1 LSTAQRRVP
10 PQTDVQPAQRP
21 QPGAFAPLGRELLS
35 EQVTR
40 IVVDGLLAGT
50 IQPGDRLV
58 EEEIAR
64 ALRISRSPVREA
76 FAELLT
82 SGVLVKDPGRGTTIR
97 RWSVRDVEEFYA
109 VRALLEGEAAAGVA
123 ERVKRAGLGALPGIV
138 QTMAEAASQWD
149 KSVLIDLD
157 LQFHREIWR
166 LSGNVFLEKVLLGL
180 APQYRIFLAL
190 NVDIHADLAE
200 VSTLHGEVLS
210 AIASGSAARARAS
223 VRAHL
228 EASSRR
234 MIVGM
239 PSDGAPPSAPP
250 PRRRPQG

>member
-1 LSTAQRRVP
+1 MSRALGLPRSQAEP
-10 PQTDVQPAQRP
+10 EPEKRP
-21 QPGAFAPLGRELLS
+21 EPGAFAPLGRELLS

-50 IQPGDRLV
+50 LHPGDRLV

-76 FAELLT
+76 FAELLI
-82 SGVLVKDPGRGTTIR
+82 SGVLRKEPGRGTTIR

-109 VRALLEGEAAAGVA
+109 VRALLEGEAAARVA
-123 ERVKRAGLGALPGIV
+123 ERVSTAGLGALPSIV
-138 QTMAEAASQWD
+138 QAMHDAAARKDEAAL
-149 KSVLIDLD
+149 VDLD
-157 LQFHREIWR
+157 LQFHREIWH
-166 LSGNVFLEKVLLGL
+166 LSGNGFLEKVLLGL

-200 VSTLHGEVLS
+200 VPMLHEEVLA
-210 AIASGSAARARAS
+210 AIGSGVEARARAA

-234 MIVGM
+234 MIAGM
-239 PSDGAPPSAPP
+239 PGDAAAAPA
-250 PRRRPQG
+250 PRRRKA

>member
-1 LSTAQRRVP
+1 MSTAHRRAP
-10 PQTDVQPAQRP
+10 PPTDSEPAQRP

-50 IQPGDRLV
+50 IHPGDRLV

-109 VRALLEGEAAAGVA
+109 VRALLEGEAASGVA

-138 QTMAEAASQWD
+138 QAMGEAASQRD
-149 KSVLIDLD
+149 EPALIDLD

-166 LSGNVFLEKVLLGL
+166 LSGNSFLEKVLLGL

-200 VSTLHGEVLS
+200 VATLHAEVLS
-210 AIASGSAARARAS
+210 AIGSGSAARARAA

-234 MIVGM
+234 MIAGM
-239 PSDGAPPSAPP
+239 PADGAPVPAAPT
-250 PRRRPQG
+250 RRRSQG

>member
-1 LSTAQRRVP
+1 M
-10 PQTDVQPAQRP
+10 PAQRP
-21 QPGAFAPLGRELLS
+21 QADAFTPLGRELLS

-50 IQPGDRLV
+50 LHPGDRLV

-109 VRALLEGEAAAGVA
+109 VRALLEGEAASCVA

-138 QTMAEAASQWD
+138 QTMGEAALKRDEST
-149 KSVLIDLD
+149 LIDLD

-166 LSGNVFLEKVLLGL
+166 LSGNGFLEKVLLGL

-200 VSTLHGEVLS
+200 VATLHADVVAEIS
-210 AIASGSAARARAS
+210 SGSAARARSA

-234 MIVGM
+234 MIAGM
-239 PSDGAPPSAPP
+239 QADGTTSPTAPK
-250 PRRRPQG
+250 RRRSQD

>member
-1 LSTAQRRVP
+1 MP
-10 PQTDVQPAQRP
+10 EQRP
-21 QPGAFAPLGRELLS
+21 EPGAFAPLGRELLS

-50 IQPGDRLV
+50 LHPGDRLV
-58 EEEIAR
+58 EEEIAK

-82 SGVLVKDPGRGTTIR
+82 SGVLQKEPGRGTTIR

-109 VRALLEGEAAAGVA
+109 VRALLEGEAAARVA
-123 ERVKRAGLGALPGIV
+123 ERARQAGLGSLPAIV
-138 QTMAEAASQWD
+138 QEMRAAAGRKDEAAL
-149 KSVLIDLD
+149 VDLD

-166 LSGNVFLEKVLLGL
+166 LAGNAFLEKVLQGL

-200 VSTLHGEVLS
+200 VATLHDEVLA
-210 AIASGSAARARAS
+210 AIGSGSEVRARTA

-228 EASSRR
+228 EASSHR
-234 MIVGM
+234 MIAGM
-239 PSDGAPPSAPP
+239 PADAVPASA
-250 PRRRPQG
+250 RRRRA

>member
-1 LSTAQRRVP
+1 MSRALRLARSQAEP
-10 PQTDVQPAQRP
+10 EAEKRP
-21 QPGAFAPLGRELLS
+21 EPGAFAPLGRELLS

-50 IQPGDRLV
+50 LHPGDRLV

-82 SGVLVKDPGRGTTIR
+82 CGVLQKEPGRGTTIR

-109 VRALLEGEAAAGVA
+109 VRSLLEGEAAACVA
-123 ERVKRAGLGALPGIV
+123 ARVSKAGLGSLPSIV
-138 QTMAEAASQWD
+138 DGMRDAAARKDEAAL
-149 KSVLIDLD
+149 VDLD

-166 LSGNVFLEKVLLGL
+166 LSGNGFLEKVLLGL

-200 VSTLHGEVLS
+200 VPMLHEEVLA
-210 AIASGSAARARAS
+210 AIGSGVEARARAA

-234 MIVGM
+234 MIAGM
-239 PSDGAPPSAPP
+239 PDDGAPA
-250 PRRRPQG
+250 PRRRKA